1 MANIG
6 SVGGASPVNTTVSAD
21 SYSGFLNSLTSTLF
35 QQLDVVGKSG
45 NSLVAELQDSQQK
58 QIAAQGK
65 VGDLTGVISGMDS
78 KDNKEK
84 PIPAGVYDYCTKNNI
99 VFPNNQTVDQWLA
112 SIGKNSGS
120 NLDQGQLTQ
129 MKTAIQSYADT
140 CNNNASALSQKIQTY
155 MNNGNNITNMITTI
169 TKAIYDMVQGITR
182 NLN

>member
-1 MANIG
+1 MNVNPTGSIG
-6 SVGGASPVNTTVSAD
+6 AVNSTVSAD

-35 QQLDVVGKSG
+35 EQLDVVGKSG

-84 PIPAGVYDYCTKNNI
+84 PIPAGVCDYCTENNI
-99 VFPNNQTVDQWLA
+99 VFPNNKTVDQWLA
-112 SIGKNSGS
+112 NIGKKSTDQ
-120 NLDQGQLTQ
+120 LDQGQLTQ

-140 CNNNASALSQKIQTY
+140 CNNNASAMSQKIQTY

-182 NLN
+182 NLS